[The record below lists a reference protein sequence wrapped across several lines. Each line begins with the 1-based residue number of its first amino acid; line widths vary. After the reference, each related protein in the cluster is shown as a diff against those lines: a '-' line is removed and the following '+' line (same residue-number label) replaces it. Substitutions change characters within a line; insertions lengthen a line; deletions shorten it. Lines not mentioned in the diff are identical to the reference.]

1 MGKTHTMQKHTKH
14 DKTNAGRSYGWRR
27 QLPDKRDVLYEPPA
41 HEPTEASMDLA
52 RRFMPDVY
60 NQGTLGSCTA
70 NAIAAGFEFCEAK
83 QGYGERFTPS
93 RLFIYYNERKME
105 GTTSSDSGAEI
116 RDGIKS
122 LNVNGV
128 CPEAEWP
135 YDEATFTQQP
145 DERCYRDALKERCLQ
160 YRKVPQQIT
169 ALKHAMATEKLP
181 VVFGFTVYESFESET
196 VKETGVM
203 PMPQP
208 DEKVLGGHAVMAVG
222 FDDEKEAVL
231 VRNSWGASW
240 GQDGYFWMPYEFI
253 SDSDMAD
260 DFWMVQT
267 IDAERHAPPVDGDL
281 HYSAHFPALP
291 KTKPATVP
299 ETGAQT
305 AELALCGAFSGKGV
319 ECHAGR
325 KTKITWRSSRVPRV
339 TVQFCNHTWSGMLSS
354 WTTAA
359 ESIENTGCFVWTVP
373 EDAATD
379 NRYWLRVS
387 AADNSALYSDSEY
400 FSVIG
405 DSCHC

>member
-1 MGKTHTMQKHTKH
+1 MG
-14 DKTNAGRSYGWRR
+14 
-27 QLPDKRDVLYEPPA
+27 
-41 HEPTEASMDLA
+41 
-52 RRFMPDVY
+52 
-60 NQGTLGSCTA
+60 
-70 NAIAAGFEFCEAK
+70 
-83 QGYGERFTPS
+83 
-93 RLFIYYNERKME
+93 KME
-105 GTTSSDSGAEI
+105 GTTSSDSGAAI

-135 YDEATFTQQP
+135 YDEAKFTEQP
-145 DERCYRDALKERCLQ
+145 DARCYRDALKERCLL

-181 VVFGFTVYESFESET
+181 VVFGFTVYESFESDI
-196 VKETGVM
+196 VGETGVM

-208 DEKVLGGHAVMAVG
+208 DEKVMGGHAVMAVG
-222 FDDEKEAVL
+222 YDDEKQAVL

-240 GQDGYFWMPYEFI
+240 GQEGYFWMPYQFI

-267 IDAERHAPPVDGDL
+267 IDAERE
-281 HYSAHFPALP
+281 S
-291 KTKPATVP
+291 TTVP

-305 AELALCGAFSGKGV
+305 AELALCGQFSGKGV

-339 TVQFCNHTWSGMLSS
+339 TVQWCNNTWSGMLSS

-359 ESIENTGCFVWTVP
+359 ENIENTGCFEWTVP

-379 NRYWLRVS
+379 TRYWLRVS
-387 AADNSALYSDSEY
+387 AADNSALYTDSEY

-405 DSCHC
+405 DSCSC